1 MIYMRGQKN
10 DYDHWAHVLG
20 DSEWAW
26 EACIPY
32 FKKHEDFDGKP
43 NQLHGT
49 KGEWKVTKQRL
60 RYDILDKLRDAVVE
74 YGVPRTDD
82 FNLGTNHGC
91 GYFEVNQF
99 NGNRWSCADA
109 FLSK

>member
-43 NQLHGT
+43 N
-49 KGEWKVTKQRL
+49 
-60 RYDILDKLRDAVVE
+60 
-74 YGVPRTDD
+74 
-82 FNLGTNHGC
+82 
-91 GYFEVNQF
+91 
-99 NGNRWSCADA
+99 
-109 FLSK
+109 